1 MKRIL
6 NSILLIIVLFF
17 SACTDV
23 IDVEVPN
30 EEAKLVIEASINWEK
45 GTSGSDQTIYL
56 SKSTPF
62 FDTTGNVPVVAASV
76 VITNNN
82 DGSFFEFNDQNDGSY
97 TTSNFIPVLN
107 DNYTLEVISEGET
120 YSAQETFMPVVPI
133 LEVYQ
138 STEKFLPEVLE
149 VNFDFLDPVEEENYY
164 YIKFKEQAD
173 TFPRLLDFKD
183 EFVNGN
189 LISVFNERQ
198 ENEDINQVEYAP
210 GDTVDMELIGISK
223 RYYEYIQLLINQSES
238 GGPFDTTPVA
248 LRGNCTNQ
256 NDPNN
261 FAYGYFRLTEV
272 AKASYTFE

>member
-23 IDVEVPN
+23 IDVEVPT

-45 GTSGSDQTIYL
+45 ETSGSDQTIYL

-62 FDTTGNVPVVAASV
+62 FETNGTVPVVGASV

-107 DNYTLEVISEGET
+107 DSYTLEVMSEGET

-210 GDTVDMELIGISK
+210 GDTVNMELIGISK

>member
-1 MKRIL
+1 MNRFINFL
-6 NSILLIIVLFF
+6 ALLLLVFF
-17 SACTDV
+17 TACTDV
-23 IDVEVPN
+23 IDVEVPS
-30 EEAKLVIEASINWEK
+30 EEPRLVIEASINWEK
-45 GTSGSDQTIYL
+45 GTSGSNQTIYL

-62 FDTTGNVPVVAASV
+62 FETNGNVPVSGASV
-76 VITNNN
+76 VITNTS
-82 DGSFFEFNDQNDGSY
+82 DGSFFEFNDENDGSY
-97 TTSNFIPVLN
+97 TTGNFIPVLN
-107 DNYTLEVISEGET
+107 DNYTLEVMSEGET

-210 GDTVDMELIGISK
+210 GDTVNMELIGISK

>member
-23 IDVEVPN
+23 IDVEVPT

-45 GTSGSDQTIYL
+45 ETSGGDQTIYL

-62 FDTTGNVPVVAASV
+62 FETNGTVPVVGASV

-107 DNYTLEVISEGET
+107 DSYTLEVMSEGET

-210 GDTVDMELIGISK
+210 GDTVNMELIGISK

>member
-62 FDTTGNVPVVAASV
+62 FDTNGNVPVVGASV

-107 DNYTLEVISEGET
+107 DNYTLEVMSEGET
-120 YSAQETFMPVVPI
+120 YNAQETFVPVVPI

-164 YIKFKEQAD
+164 YIKFKE
-173 TFPRLLDFKD
+173 
-183 EFVNGN
+183 
-189 LISVFNERQ
+189 RQ

-210 GDTVDMELIGISK
+210 GDTVNMELIGISK

>member
-62 FDTTGNVPVVAASV
+62 FDTNGTVPVVGASV
-76 VITNNN
+76 IITNNN

-107 DNYTLEVISEGET
+107 DSYTLEVMSEGET

-189 LISVFNERQ
+189 LITVFNERQ

-210 GDTVDMELIGISK
+210 GDTVNMELIGISK

>member
-23 IDVEVPN
+23 IDVEVPT

-45 GTSGSDQTIYL
+45 ETSGSDQTIYL

-62 FDTTGNVPVVAASV
+62 FDTNGTVPVVGASV

-107 DNYTLEVISEGET
+107 DSYTLEVMSEGET
-120 YSAQETFMPVVPI
+120 YNAQETFVPVVPI

-189 LISVFNERQ
+189 LITVFNERQ

-210 GDTVDMELIGISK
+210 GDTVNMELIGISK

>member
-62 FDTTGNVPVVAASV
+62 FDTNGNVPVVAASV

-210 GDTVDMELIGISK
+210 GDTVNMELIGISK

>member
-1 MKRIL
+1 MNRFINFL
-6 NSILLIIVLFF
+6 ALLLLVFF
-17 SACTDV
+17 TACTDV
-23 IDVEVPN
+23 IDVEVPS
-30 EEAKLVIEASINWEK
+30 EEPRLVIEASINWEK

-62 FDTTGNVPVVAASV
+62 FETNGNVPVSGASV
-76 VITNNN
+76 VITNTS

-97 TTSNFIPVLN
+97 TTSNFMPVLN
-107 DNYTLEVISEGET
+107 DNYTLEVISEEET
-120 YSAQETFMPVVPI
+120 YIAQETFIPVVPI

-138 STEKFLPEVLE
+138 STDKFLPEVLE
-149 VNFDFLDPVEEENYY
+149 VNFDFLDPAEEENYY

-173 TFPRLLDFKD
+173 SFPRLLDLKD

-210 GDTVDMELIGISK
+210 GDMVNMELIGVSK

>member
-1 MKRIL
+1 MNRFINFL
-6 NSILLIIVLFF
+6 ALLLLVFF
-17 SACTDV
+17 TACTDV
-23 IDVEVPN
+23 IDVEVPS
-30 EEAKLVIEASINWEK
+30 EEPRLVIEASINWEK

-62 FDTTGNVPVVAASV
+62 FETNGNVPVSGATM
-76 VITNNN
+76 VITNTS

-97 TTSNFIPVLN
+97 TTSNFMPVLN
-107 DNYTLEVISEGET
+107 DNYTLEVISEEET
-120 YSAQETFMPVVPI
+120 YSAQETFIPVVPI

-138 STEKFLPEVLE
+138 STDKFLPEVLE
-149 VNFDFLDPVEEENYY
+149 VNFDFLDPAEEENYY

-173 TFPRLLDFKD
+173 SFPRLLDLKD

-210 GDTVDMELIGISK
+210 GDMVNMELIGVSK
-223 RYYEYIQLLINQSES
+223 RYYEYIQLLISQSES

>member
-62 FDTTGNVPVVAASV
+62 FDTNGTVPVVGASV
-76 VITNNN
+76 IITNNN

-107 DNYTLEVISEGET
+107 DSYTLEVMSEGET

>member
-6 NSILLIIVLFF
+6 NSTLLITVFFF

-23 IDVEVPN
+23 IDVEVPT

-45 GTSGSDQTIYL
+45 ETSGSDQTIYL

-62 FDTTGNVPVVAASV
+62 FDTNGNVTVVGASV

-107 DNYTLEVISEGET
+107 DSYTLEVMSEGET

-210 GDTVDMELIGISK
+210 GDTVNMELIGISK

>member
-62 FDTTGNVPVVAASV
+62 FDTNGTVPVVGASV
-76 VITNNN
+76 IITNNN

-97 TTSNFIPVLN
+97 STSNFIPVLN
-107 DNYTLEVISEGET
+107 DNYTLEVMSEGET
-120 YSAQETFMPVVPI
+120 YNAQETFVPVVPI

-189 LISVFNERQ
+189 LITVFNERQ

-210 GDTVDMELIGISK
+210 GDTVNMELIGISK

>member
-23 IDVEVPN
+23 IDVEVPT

-45 GTSGSDQTIYL
+45 ETSGSDQTIYL

-62 FDTTGNVPVVAASV
+62 FDTNGNVPVVAASV

>member
-1 MKRIL
+1 MNRFINFL
-6 NSILLIIVLFF
+6 ALLLLVFF
-17 SACTDV
+17 TACTDV
-23 IDVEVPN
+23 IDVEVPS
-30 EEAKLVIEASINWEK
+30 EEPRLVIEASINWEK
-45 GTSGSDQTIYL
+45 GTSGSNQTIYL

-62 FDTTGNVPVVAASV
+62 FETNGNVPVSGASV
-76 VITNNN
+76 VITNTS

-97 TTSNFIPVLN
+97 TTSNFVPVLN
-107 DNYTLEVISEGET
+107 DNYTLEVVSEEET
-120 YSAQETFMPVVPI
+120 YIAQETFIPVVPI

-138 STEKFLPEVLE
+138 STDKFLPEVLE
-149 VNFDFLDPVEEENYY
+149 VNFDFLDPAEEENYY

-173 TFPRLLDFKD
+173 SFPRLLDLKD

-210 GDTVDMELIGISK
+210 GDMVNMELIGVSK

>member
-1 MKRIL
+1 MNRFINFL
-6 NSILLIIVLFF
+6 ALLLLVFF
-17 SACTDV
+17 TACTDV
-23 IDVEVPN
+23 IDVEVPS
-30 EEAKLVIEASINWEK
+30 EEPRLVIEASINWEK
-45 GTSGSDQTIYL
+45 GTSGSNQTIYL

-62 FDTTGNVPVVAASV
+62 FETNGNVPVSGASV
-76 VITNNN
+76 VITNTS

-107 DNYTLEVISEGET
+107 DSYTLEVMSEGET

-210 GDTVDMELIGISK
+210 GDTVNMELIGISK

-261 FAYGYFRLTEV
+261 FAHGYFRLTEV

>member
-62 FDTTGNVPVVAASV
+62 FDTNGTVPVVGASV
-76 VITNNN
+76 IITNNN

-97 TTSNFIPVLN
+97 STSNFIPVLN
-107 DNYTLEVISEGET
+107 DNYTLEVMSEGET

-210 GDTVDMELIGISK
+210 GDTVNMELIGISK

-261 FAYGYFRLTEV
+261 IAYGYFRLTEV

>member
-1 MKRIL
+1 MNRFINFL
-6 NSILLIIVLFF
+6 ALLLLVFF
-17 SACTDV
+17 TACTDV
-23 IDVEVPN
+23 IDVEVPS
-30 EEAKLVIEASINWEK
+30 EEPRLVIEASINWEK

-62 FDTTGNVPVVAASV
+62 FETNGNVPVSGASV
-76 VITNNN
+76 VITNTS

-97 TTSNFIPVLN
+97 TTSNFVPVLN
-107 DNYTLEVISEGET
+107 DNYTLEVVSEGET
-120 YSAQETFMPVVPI
+120 YIAQETFIPVVPI

-138 STEKFLPEVLE
+138 STDKFLPEVLE
-149 VNFDFLDPVEEENYY
+149 VNFDFLDPAEEENYY

-173 TFPRLLDFKD
+173 AFPRLLDLKD

-210 GDTVDMELIGISK
+210 GDMVNMELIGVSK
-223 RYYEYIQLLINQSES
+223 RYYEYIQLLISQSES

>member
-1 MKRIL
+1 MNRFINFL
-6 NSILLIIVLFF
+6 ALLLLVFF
-17 SACTDV
+17 TACTDV
-23 IDVEVPN
+23 IDVEVPS
-30 EEAKLVIEASINWEK
+30 EEPRLVIEASINWEK

-62 FDTTGNVPVVAASV
+62 FETNGNVPVTIASV
-76 VITNNN
+76 IITNNN
-82 DGSFFEFNDQNDGSY
+82 DGAIFEFIDQNDGSY
-97 TTSNFIPVLN
+97 TSSNFVPILN
-107 DNYTLEVISEGET
+107 DNYTLEVISEEET
-120 YSAQETFMPVVPI
+120 YSAQETFIPVVPI

-138 STEKFLPEVLE
+138 STDKFLPEVLE
-149 VNFDFLDPVEEENYY
+149 VNFDFLDPAEEENYY

-173 TFPRLLDFKD
+173 SFPRLLDLKD

-210 GDTVDMELIGISK
+210 GDMVNMELIGVSK
-223 RYYEYIQLLINQSES
+223 RYYEYIQLLISQSES

>member
-1 MKRIL
+1 MNRFINFL
-6 NSILLIIVLFF
+6 ALLLLVFF
-17 SACTDV
+17 TACTDV
-23 IDVEVPN
+23 IDVEVPS
-30 EEAKLVIEASINWEK
+30 EEPRLVIEASINWEK
-45 GTSGSDQTIYL
+45 GTSGSNQTIYL

-62 FDTTGNVPVVAASV
+62 FETNGNVPVSGATM
-76 VITNNN
+76 VITNTS

-97 TTSNFIPVLN
+97 TTSNFMPVLN
-107 DNYTLEVISEGET
+107 DNYTLEVISEEET
-120 YSAQETFMPVVPI
+120 YSAQETFIPVVPI

-138 STEKFLPEVLE
+138 STDKFLPEVLE
-149 VNFDFLDPVEEENYY
+149 VNFDFLDPAEEENYY

-173 TFPRLLDFKD
+173 SFPRLLDLKD

-210 GDTVDMELIGISK
+210 GDMVNMELIGVSK
-223 RYYEYIQLLINQSES
+223 RYYEYIQLLISQSES

>member
-6 NSILLIIVLFF
+6 NSILLITVLFF

-23 IDVEVPN
+23 IDVEVPT

-45 GTSGSDQTIYL
+45 ETSGSDQTIYL

-62 FDTTGNVPVVAASV
+62 FETNGTVPVVGASV

-107 DNYTLEVISEGET
+107 DSYTLEVMSEGET
-120 YSAQETFMPVVPI
+120 YSAQETFMSVVPI

-210 GDTVDMELIGISK
+210 GDTVNMELIGISK

>member
-1 MKRIL
+1 MNRFINFL
-6 NSILLIIVLFF
+6 ALLLLVFF
-17 SACTDV
+17 TACTDV
-23 IDVEVPN
+23 IDVEVPS
-30 EEAKLVIEASINWEK
+30 EEPRLVIEASINWEK

-62 FDTTGNVPVVAASV
+62 FETNGNVPVSGASV
-76 VITNNN
+76 VITNTS

-97 TTSNFIPVLN
+97 TTSNFMPVLN
-107 DNYTLEVISEGET
+107 DNYTLEVISEEET
-120 YSAQETFMPVVPI
+120 YIAQETFIPVVPI

-138 STEKFLPEVLE
+138 STDKFLPEVLE
-149 VNFDFLDPVEEENYY
+149 VNFDFLDPAEEENYY

-173 TFPRLLDFKD
+173 SFPRLLDLKD

-210 GDTVDMELIGISK
+210 GDMVNMELIGVSK
-223 RYYEYIQLLINQSES
+223 RYYEYIQLLISQSES

-272 AKASYTFE
+272 AKASYTIE

>member
-1 MKRIL
+1 MNRFINFL
-6 NSILLIIVLFF
+6 ALLLLVFF
-17 SACTDV
+17 TACTDV
-23 IDVEVPN
+23 IDVEVPS
-30 EEAKLVIEASINWEK
+30 EEPRLVIEASINWEK

-62 FDTTGNVPVVAASV
+62 FETNGNVPVSGASV
-76 VITNNN
+76 VITNTS

-97 TTSNFIPVLN
+97 TTSNFMPVLN
-107 DNYTLEVISEGET
+107 DNYTLEVISEEGT
-120 YSAQETFMPVVPI
+120 YSAQETFIPVVPI

-149 VNFDFLDPVEEENYY
+149 VNFDFLDPAEEENYY

-173 TFPRLLDFKD
+173 SFPRLLDLKD

-198 ENEDINQVEYAP
+198 ENEDINQFEYAP
-210 GDTVDMELIGISK
+210 GDMVNMELIGVSK
-223 RYYEYIQLLINQSES
+223 RYYEYIQLLISQSES

>member
-62 FDTTGNVPVVAASV
+62 FDTNGTVPVVGASV
-76 VITNNN
+76 IITNNN

-107 DNYTLEVISEGET
+107 DSYTLEVMSEGET

-210 GDTVDMELIGISK
+210 GDTVNMELIGISK

>member
-1 MKRIL
+1 MNRFINFL
-6 NSILLIIVLFF
+6 ALLLLVFF
-17 SACTDV
+17 TACTDV
-23 IDVEVPN
+23 IDVEVPS
-30 EEAKLVIEASINWEK
+30 EEPRLVIEASINWEK
-45 GTSGSDQTIYL
+45 GTSGSNQTIYL

-62 FDTTGNVPVVAASV
+62 FETNGNVPVSGATM
-76 VITNNN
+76 VITNTS
-82 DGSFFEFNDQNDGSY
+82 DGSFFEFNDQNYGSY

-107 DNYTLEVISEGET
+107 DSYTLEVMSEGET

-149 VNFDFLDPVEEENYY
+149 VNFDFLDPAEEENYY

-173 TFPRLLDFKD
+173 AFPRLLDFKD

>member
-1 MKRIL
+1 MNRFINFL
-6 NSILLIIVLFF
+6 ALLLLVFF
-17 SACTDV
+17 TACTDV
-23 IDVEVPN
+23 IDVEVPY
-30 EEAKLVIEASINWEK
+30 EEPRLVIEASINWEK

-62 FDTTGNVPVVAASV
+62 FETNGNVPVSGASV
-76 VITNNN
+76 VITNTSE
-82 DGSFFEFNDQNDGSY
+82 GSFFEFNDQNDGSY
-97 TTSNFIPVLN
+97 TTSNFMPVLN
-107 DNYTLEVISEGET
+107 DNYTLEVISEEGT
-120 YSAQETFMPVVPI
+120 YSAQETFIPVVPI

-138 STEKFLPEVLE
+138 STDKFLPEVLE
-149 VNFDFLDPVEEENYY
+149 VNFDFLDPAEEENYY

-173 TFPRLLDFKD
+173 AFPRLLDFKD

-210 GDTVDMELIGISK
+210 GDMVNMELIGVSK
-223 RYYEYIQLLINQSES
+223 RYYEYIQLLISQSES

-256 NDPNN
+256 SNPDNY
-261 FAYGYFRLTEV
+261 AYGYFRLTEV

>member
-1 MKRIL
+1 MNRFINFL
-6 NSILLIIVLFF
+6 ALLLLFF
-17 SACTDV
+17 FTACTDV
-23 IDVEVPN
+23 IDVEVPS
-30 EEAKLVIEASINWEK
+30 EEPRLVIEASINWEK

-62 FDTTGNVPVVAASV
+62 FETNGNVPVTIASV
-76 VITNNN
+76 IITNNN
-82 DGSFFEFNDQNDGSY
+82 DGAIFEFIDQNDGSY
-97 TTSNFIPVLN
+97 TSSNFVPILN

-120 YSAQETFMPVVPI
+120 YIAQETFIPVVPI

-138 STEKFLPEVLE
+138 STDKFLPEVLE
-149 VNFDFLDPVEEENYY
+149 VNFDFLDPAEEENYY

-173 TFPRLLDFKD
+173 SFPRLRDLKD

-210 GDTVDMELIGISK
+210 GDMVNMELIGVSK
-223 RYYEYIQLLINQSES
+223 RYYEYIQLLISQSES

-248 LRGNCTNQ
+248 LLGNCTNQ
-256 NDPNN
+256 INPDSY
-261 FAYGYFRLTEV
+261 AYGYFRLTEV
-272 AKASYTFE
+272 AKASYTFQ

>member
-23 IDVEVPN
+23 IDVEVPT

-45 GTSGSDQTIYL
+45 GTNGSDQTIYL

-62 FDTTGNVPVVAASV
+62 FDTNGNVPVVGASV

-97 TTSNFIPVLN
+97 TTGNFMPVLN
-107 DNYTLEVISEGET
+107 DNYTLEVMSEGET

-149 VNFDFLDPVEEENYY
+149 VNFDFLDPAEEENYY

-173 TFPRLLDFKD
+173 AFPRLLDFKD

-189 LISVFNERQ
+189 LITVFNERQ

-210 GDTVDMELIGISK
+210 GDTVNMELIGISK

-272 AKASYTFE
+272 AKATYTFE

>member
-62 FDTTGNVPVVAASV
+62 FDTNGTVPVVGASV

-107 DNYTLEVISEGET
+107 DSYTLEVMTEGET
-120 YSAQETFMPVVPI
+120 YNAQETFVPVVPI

-189 LISVFNERQ
+189 LITVFNERQ

-210 GDTVDMELIGISK
+210 GDTVNMELIGISK

-238 GGPFDTTPVA
+238 GGPFDTTPVE

-272 AKASYTFE
+272 AKATYTFE

>member
-1 MKRIL
+1 MNRFINFL
-6 NSILLIIVLFF
+6 ALLLLVFF
-17 SACTDV
+17 TACTDV
-23 IDVEVPN
+23 IDVEVPS
-30 EEAKLVIEASINWEK
+30 EEPRLVIEASINWEK

-62 FDTTGNVPVVAASV
+62 FETNGNVPVSGASV
-76 VITNNN
+76 VITNTS

-97 TTSNFIPVLN
+97 TSSNFMPVLN
-107 DNYTLEVISEGET
+107 DNYTLEVISEEET
-120 YSAQETFMPVVPI
+120 YSAQETFIPVVPI

-138 STEKFLPEVLE
+138 STDKFLPEVLE
-149 VNFDFLDPVEEENYY
+149 VNFDFLDPAEEENYY

-173 TFPRLLDFKD
+173 SFPRLRDLKD

-210 GDTVDMELIGISK
+210 GDMVNMELIGVSK
-223 RYYEYIQLLINQSES
+223 RYYEYIQLLISQSES

>member
-1 MKRIL
+1 M
-6 NSILLIIVLFF
+6 
-17 SACTDV
+17 
-23 IDVEVPN
+23 
-30 EEAKLVIEASINWEK
+30 
-45 GTSGSDQTIYL
+45 
-56 SKSTPF
+56 
-62 FDTTGNVPVVAASV
+62 
-76 VITNNN
+76 VITNTS

-97 TTSNFIPVLN
+97 TTSNFMPVLN

-120 YSAQETFMPVVPI
+120 YSAQETFIPVVPI

-138 STEKFLPEVLE
+138 STDKFLPEVLE
-149 VNFDFLDPVEEENYY
+149 VNFDFLDPAEEENYY

-173 TFPRLLDFKD
+173 SFPRLLDLKD

-210 GDTVDMELIGISK
+210 GDMVNMELIGVSK
-223 RYYEYIQLLINQSES
+223 RYYEYIQLLISQSES

-248 LRGNCTNQ
+248 LLGNCTNQ
-256 NDPNN
+256 SNPDNY
-261 FAYGYFRLTEV
+261 AYGYFRLTEV

>member
-6 NSILLIIVLFF
+6 NSTLLIIVLFF

-23 IDVEVPN
+23 IDVEVPT

-62 FDTTGNVPVVAASV
+62 FDTNGNVQVVGASV

-82 DGSFFEFNDQNDGSY
+82 DGYFFEFNDQNDGSY

-107 DNYTLEVISEGET
+107 DSYTLEVMSEGET

-272 AKASYTFE
+272 AKASYTF

>member
-6 NSILLIIVLFF
+6 NSTLLITVFFF

-23 IDVEVPN
+23 IDLEVPT

-45 GTSGSDQTIYL
+45 ETSGSDQTIYL

-62 FDTTGNVPVVAASV
+62 FDTNGTVPVVGASV

-107 DNYTLEVISEGET
+107 DNYTLEVMSEGET
-120 YSAQETFMPVVPI
+120 YNAQETFVPVVPI

-189 LISVFNERQ
+189 LITVFNERQ

-210 GDTVDMELIGISK
+210 GDTVNMELIGISK

-261 FAYGYFRLTEV
+261 FAHGYFRLTEV

>member
-6 NSILLIIVLFF
+6 NSILLITVLFF

-23 IDVEVPN
+23 IDVEVPT

-62 FDTTGNVPVVAASV
+62 FETNGNVPVSGASV
-76 VITNNN
+76 IITNTS
-82 DGSFFEFNDQNDGSY
+82 DGTYFEFNDQNDGSY
-97 TTSNFIPVLN
+97 TTSNFIPVLK
-107 DNYTLEVISEGET
+107 DSYTLEVMSEGET

-210 GDTVDMELIGISK
+210 GDTVNMELIGISK